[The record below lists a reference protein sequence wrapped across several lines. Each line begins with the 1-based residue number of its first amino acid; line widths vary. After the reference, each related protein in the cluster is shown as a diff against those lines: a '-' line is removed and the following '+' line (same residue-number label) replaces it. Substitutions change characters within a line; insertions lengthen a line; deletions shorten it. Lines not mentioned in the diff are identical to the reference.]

1 VTGYRIQRGLA
12 PSALPFVLDVPSLA
26 AIDGADSKKDI
37 IFERRLESLFFEKDR
52 HLSKQFNGDDDD
64 DYVDDGGMHHTIWQR
79 NDEDEELNK
88 MPAYEELFFGDENN
102 DTQGINYF
110 SGYKPNNNNYDSL
123 DKQLQNEAKL
133 SETSIIS
140 SKALQNDQNQPQQ
153 GEEEETKQGISASYI
168 ENSTTYLS
176 ILAFIRLLLLTFP
189 LASAA
194 YFGTR
199 VPCVIFHYAF
209 EGTSAMAVL
218 SHMLAVLVVDQSVN
232 VVGGDTDILHG
243 DDDVYNHAS
252 RSNGVDGDDDKGGD
266 SLEYHNAWA
275 LLSLSLVS
283 IMLHFLIVLHVRSTG
298 PTTPYGLY
306 EEHRRKR
313 KRLAYAMAAR
323 SNGGI
328 GLGGSKG
335 NGEMN
340 GVLRVNGENVSHHD
354 DDIDEE
360 HGTDETLSPLLLPEG
375 KGISDINNL
384 NKRKL
389 STASKQLWKERF
401 MCLPDQYEA
410 FLTEAQIRF
419 DAARRMW
426 GDRLE
431 DVTRT
436 LQKSGGG
443 NNSEEGN
450 GGGGNEYTSISM
462 DGDDEQPTG
471 SQENGNSPNN
481 SNYPIHDAIQS
492 AASNATNQLQSK
504 LVLPMR
510 PDPFRVLLQLFAYE
524 DVWSNRRL
532 DMAFATELMTSTNS
546 NNSLVGEGDSF
557 GRSPTKNS
565 RNKNITGGGSAALSF
580 YAPQLLSFLL
590 HGAYFDISS
599 KLEEWILKKCGEDLH
614 FAHRCFWFLRS
625 WCLGAGGIGKP
636 GHTRSRSGG
645 SGAGSGLG
653 HSRNLSGGSFGPSP
667 SGFMSYSGEFGTL
680 DPGTQYSSVASQYGL
695 AMNQLKGLEQ
705 NLYLAYN
712 QRLQSQL
719 HNQQSPLLMEK
730 ESVLSALD
738 APSPITG
745 GNVVWDTYSLVAPG
759 AAEGVTR
766 ESTTSKF
773 SPDEQVLIEQLLLRV
788 VKRGSRPAM
797 VAQYGSIDGSVPVDF
812 ETSNSD
818 CVSYS
823 PSALA
828 TAVEEGLVPIDPRTG
843 FHSAAHLDSITSQ
856 QKYGFLP
863 LNSSGEPYQQQH
875 MSYVTHFF
883 AGPMFLDAL
892 LSVADDLMNVTKAN
906 RTTELRQRLRSLEVE
921 LLPSNVI
928 YLPIQNMQHRVWRIV
943 PEESLALSTNERVPC
958 IITLE
963 VIDYGN
969 VSSNTANRKS
979 NNMSED
985 SAITSAWVNNPRPP
999 QRHNT
1004 IMDKFAT
1011 YTQVGLRRLE
1021 DTIDHLS
1028 HHGDK
1033 RGGLERRLSDF
1044 LNSRNDMRS
1053 RTASSDSALP
1063 DDNER
1068 NSSTGDEE
1076 TPSADSNSKTR
1087 TSISS
1092 PKMVDL
1098 DAGVILE
1105 LCPPLPLGSPRS
1117 STSENDEQEAEKE
1130 ETRIIANVA
1139 SPPKSRDNSTL
1150 YSANDQTFN
1159 HLEAPQ
1165 TPTAP
1170 ITESDDLHESP
1181 MGQWSTPTSLKK
1193 RSLKL
1198 RKRHMQAI
1206 EDIEEEEDEEYI
1218 NFSPQA
1224 KQRKRVMFPPPTE
1237 SMTRSES
1244 VGDHPRMV
1252 GPVAPEDTDITIL
1265 KSAPTVVFK
1274 EDWKAKT
1281 DRLRKKSVH
1290 GSHPGWRLLPILIK
1304 SNDDL
1309 RQEQL
1314 ASQLIQRMAL
1324 ILAKANVPVW
1334 LFPYEIVAL
1343 TGRGGIIECVP
1354 DTISIDSLKRNDPD
1368 FTDLKS
1374 FFAQHFGPPG
1384 SDSLCDAKANF
1395 VESLAAYSIV
1405 CFLLQIKDR
1414 HNGNILLDNKGHI
1427 VHIDFGFYFLS
1438 SPGKNSGFESAPFKL
1453 SRDFVNLMDGPDS
1466 RSFAKFRELCYKT
1479 FIELRKN
1486 CYQITL
1492 LVEMLME
1499 GNEDLAC
1506 FRGKPEE
1513 AVRGLRERFRLDLND
1528 HGCIKYV
1535 DSLIDESLENWRT
1548 RWYDRYQRFC
1558 VGVL

>member
-1 VTGYRIQRGLA
+1 MFLLPAIGAWISDGLILYIHFTHKTGTSNDNSPNDDNHGGNPNDPNVTGHGIQRGLA
-12 PSALPFVLDVPSLA
+12 PRVLPFVLYVPRSA
-26 AIDGADSKKDI
+26 AVSGQDMIL
-37 IFERRLESLFFEKDR
+37 ERRLEPLSFENDR
-52 HLSKQFNGDDDD
+52 HSFHKFYDDDDD
-64 DYVDDGGMHHTIWQR
+64 DYVDDESTKRTIRQR
-79 NDEDEELNK
+79 NDEAKRLDE
-88 MPAYEELFFGDENN
+88 MSAYEELIFDENI
-102 DTQGINYF
+102 DTHGIRYF
-110 SGYKPNNNNYDSL
+110 AGYNSNNNKYYNSFDSQAQNEYDS
-123 DKQLQNEAKL
+123 

-140 SKALQNDQNQPQQ
+140 SKAPQNDTEQNRQNQ
-153 GEEEETKQGISASYI
+153 GEEQETKQGISASYV

-176 ILAFIRLLLLTFP
+176 ILAFIRLILLTFP

-199 VPCVIFHYAF
+199 VPCAIFHYVF
-209 EGTSAMAVL
+209 EGTSAMVVL
-218 SHMLAVLVVDQSVN
+218 SHMLAVLVVDPSVN

-243 DDDVYNHAS
+243 DDDVYNHA
-252 RSNGVDGDDDKGGD
+252 NGNNKMDGDDVGDED
-266 SLEYHNAWA
+266 SLEYHNVWA

-298 PTTPYGLY
+298 PTKVYGLY

-323 SNGGI
+323 SNGGV
-328 GLGGSKG
+328 GLGGNKG
-335 NGEMN
+335 SEGVN
-340 GVLRVNGENVSHHD
+340 GVFGFNGENGSHHD
-354 DDIDEE
+354 DDVDEE

-384 NKRKL
+384 NKKKL
-389 STASKQLWKERF
+389 SKTSKQLWRERF

-431 DVTRT
+431 DVTKT

-443 NNSEEGN
+443 KNSGEGK
-450 GGGGNEYTSISM
+450 GSGGNEYTSLSM
-462 DGDDEQPTG
+462 DEDDEHPTE
-471 SQENGNSPNN
+471 SQGNGDSPSN

-504 LVLPMR
+504 LALPIR

-524 DVWSNRRL
+524 DVWSNHRL
-532 DMAFATELMTSTNS
+532 DMAFATEHLTSTNS
-546 NNSLVGEGDSF
+546 NDSLVGEGDGF
-557 GRSPTKNS
+557 GRSPTKRS
-565 RNKNITGGGSAALSF
+565 RKNYITCSGSEALSF

-625 WCLGAGGIGKP
+625 WCLGAGASSKP
-636 GHTRSRSGG
+636 SHTHNRSGG
-645 SGAGSGLG
+645 SVAGSGLG

-667 SGFMSYSGEFGTL
+667 NGVMSYSGEFGTI
-680 DPGTQYSSVASQYGL
+680 DPGTQYSSVASLYGL

-712 QRLQSQL
+712 QRLQSHL
-719 HNQQSPLLMEK
+719 HHQQSPLMMEK
-730 ESVLSALD
+730 ESILSALD
-738 APSPITG
+738 KHSPMTG
-745 GNVVWDTYSLVAPG
+745 GNVVWDTYSLVIPDG
-759 AAEGVTR
+759 TVGITR
-766 ESTTSKF
+766 ESIGSKF
-773 SPDEQVLIEQLLLRV
+773 SPDEQVLIEKLLLRV

-797 VAQYGSIDGSVPVDF
+797 VAQYGSIDGSIPVDVKGG
-812 ETSNSD
+812 SSD
-818 CVSYS
+818 SVSYS

-843 FHSAAHLDSITSQ
+843 FHSAAHLDSITSR

-863 LNSSGEPYQQQH
+863 LNSSGEPYQQQRA
-875 MSYVTHFF
+875 SYDAITHFF

-892 LSVADDLMNVTKAN
+892 LSVAEDLMNVTKAN

-969 VSSNTANRKS
+969 TSSNTTNRKS
-979 NNMSED
+979 NNMSDD
-985 SAITSAWVNNPRPP
+985 SAVTSAWVNNPRPP

-1011 YTQVGLRRLE
+1011 YTQEGLRRLE

-1044 LNSRNDMRS
+1044 LNSGKDTKKRMTSLDNVI
-1053 RTASSDSALP
+1053 P
-1063 DDNER
+1063 DENER
-1068 NSSTGDEE
+1068 NSSTVDEE
-1076 TPSADSNSKTR
+1076 SPSADSNSKTR
-1087 TSISS
+1087 TSVSS
-1092 PKMVDL
+1092 PKMTDL
-1098 DAGVILE
+1098 DNGVVLE

-1117 STSENDEQEAEKE
+1117 SSSENEEQEEQQQEEE
-1130 ETRIIANVA
+1130 ETKVIVNIA
-1139 SPPKSRDNSTL
+1139 SPPEPRGNCTFDST
-1150 YSANDQTFN
+1150 SHQTFN
-1159 HLEAPQ
+1159 PLEAPR
-1165 TPTAP
+1165 TPTP
-1170 ITESDDLHESP
+1170 SVSEPDDLHESP

-1193 RSLKL
+1193 HSLKL
-1198 RKRHMQAI
+1198 RKRNMQAI
-1206 EDIEEEEDEEYI
+1206 EDIDEEEDEEYI

-1224 KQRKRVMFPPPTE
+1224 KQRKRVMFPPPTK

-1244 VGDHPRMV
+1244 VGDHPRMI
-1252 GPVAPEDTDITIL
+1252 GPVAPEDTDLTIL
-1265 KSAPTVVFK
+1265 KAAPTVVFK

-1384 SDSLCDAKANF
+1384 SDSLCNAKANF

-1405 CFLLQIKDR
+1405 CFLMQIKDR

-1427 VHIDFGFYFLS
+1427 VHIGKFS
-1438 SPGKNSGFESAPFKL
+1438 SFE
-1453 SRDFVNLMDGPDS
+1453 
-1466 RSFAKFRELCYKT
+1466 
-1479 FIELRKN
+1479 
-1486 CYQITL
+1486 
-1492 LVEMLME
+1492 
-1499 GNEDLAC
+1499 
-1506 FRGKPEE
+1506 
-1513 AVRGLRERFRLDLND
+1513 
-1528 HGCIKYV
+1528 
-1535 DSLIDESLENWRT
+1535 
-1548 RWYDRYQRFC
+1548 
-1558 VGVL
+1558 